1 MVILFD
7 FRNWTSCVRKP
18 AEIPV
23 MISFQQ
29 PNGTALYMLDVSR
42 SREILISGLTA
53 SGKIKDIIQINR
65 TLLSYS
71 LSRVSRNLAARS
83 FKENGF

>member
-1 MVILFD
+1 
-7 FRNWTSCVRKP
+7 
-18 AEIPV
+18 
-23 MISFQQ
+23 
-29 PNGTALYMLDVSR
+29 MLDVSR